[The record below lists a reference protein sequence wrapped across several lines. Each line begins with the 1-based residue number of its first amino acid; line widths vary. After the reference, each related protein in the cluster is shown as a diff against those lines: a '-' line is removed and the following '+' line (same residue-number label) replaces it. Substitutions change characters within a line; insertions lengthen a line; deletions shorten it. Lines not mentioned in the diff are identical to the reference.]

1 MCGFSFYISN
11 NVNKFKE
18 IKLMNSKINHRGP
31 DKEKFINS
39 ENLKKFK
46 NKKKIKFC
54 AGFRRLKI
62 IDLSNR
68 ANQPMFYDDRYL
80 IVFNGEIYNFLEI
93 KKILIKE
100 KFKFKTKSDTEVIL
114 AAYDFWGKKCFNLFN
129 GMWSLIIY
137 DLKKN
142 NLIAC
147 RDRYGVKPL
156 YYRRKDDAVYFASE
170 IKQLL
175 VLENEN
181 IINKGS
187 LSNYL
192 HHDLPSHEEQTF
204 IKNIYQVKPGH
215 YIDFD
220 LVKFKFTKKKWS
232 YFKKKLLRPKNLK
245 KTISDTL
252 ENSIKLRLRSD
263 VKVGVALSGGID
275 SSIIASLIAVIKKKS
290 TKEILTFSSR
300 SNDKNDEYEYV
311 KEFNRKYNFK

>member
-220 LVKFKFTKKKWS
+220 LVKFKFTKKKC
-232 YFKKKLLRPKNLK
+232 Y
-245 KTISDTL
+245 
-252 ENSIKLRLRSD
+252 
-263 VKVGVALSGGID
+263 
-275 SSIIASLIAVIKKKS
+275 
-290 TKEILTFSSR
+290 
-300 SNDKNDEYEYV
+300 
-311 KEFNRKYNFK
+311 